1 MSRPL
6 LNDYIFVIN
15 TYYTDLYFILVV
27 SSQLLGKLVILNNAV
42 KVSCFDRLNTQHLSK
57 TYEVNNEDPCR
68 RRRN

>member
-15 TYYTDLYFILVV
+15 NYYTDLYFILVV
-27 SSQLLGKLVILNNAV
+27 SSRLLGKLVILNNTF
-42 KVSCFDRLNTQHLSK
+42 KVSCFDRLNTQHLSI
-57 TYEVNNEDPCR
+57 TNEVNNEDPCR